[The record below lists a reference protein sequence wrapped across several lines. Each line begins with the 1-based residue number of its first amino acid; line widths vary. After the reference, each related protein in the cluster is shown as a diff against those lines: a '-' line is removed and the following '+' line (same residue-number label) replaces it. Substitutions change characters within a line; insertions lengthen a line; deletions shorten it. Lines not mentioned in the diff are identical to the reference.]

1 MKRSDRHLE
10 LTSQRDIKAGNLLVE
25 ADGTILLADFG
36 VGGDTNAPLTPTER
50 GRPGVEDMRFV
61 APVPVTATGATGH
74 GMQAEGLRR
83 RNSFVGTVSN
93 SESGSEPFVL
103 TCSLIGWRRK

>member
-50 GRPGVEDMRFV
+50 GRPGVEDMQFV

-74 GMQAEGLRR
+74 GMQAEGPRR
-83 RNSFVGTVSN
+83 RKSFVGTVSN